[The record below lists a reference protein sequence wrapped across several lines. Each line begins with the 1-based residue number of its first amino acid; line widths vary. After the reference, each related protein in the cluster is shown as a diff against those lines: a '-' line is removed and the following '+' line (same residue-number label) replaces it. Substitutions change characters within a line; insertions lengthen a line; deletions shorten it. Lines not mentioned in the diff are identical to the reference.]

1 MLKNVSTE
9 QRYQLIEKSI
19 NYLLAHYAEQP
30 RLTEIARHAGLSD
43 FYFQRLF
50 VDWVGISPKRFVQF
64 LTREHMKVLLD
75 RGYSTMDAA
84 YQVGLSGSGRSH
96 ELFVNT
102 QAITPAQYKKLGK
115 NLNIY
120 YGFHTSPFGDYL
132 LAITDKGICHI
143 SFVEHSKEVT
153 ERLFKEEWLLAN
165 LQHSQAK
172 TVSSHHQLFLSDSA
186 QELKLLLRGTQ
197 FQIQIWQA
205 LLKIPFGAI
214 SNYEKVAT
222 AIGNSSATRAA
233 ASAIAKNKIAY
244 LIPCHRVIQKG
255 GESGD
260 FRWGKSRKKILLAY
274 ESALTDAKN

>member
-1 MLKNVSTE
+1 MLKDESTE
-9 QRYQLIEKSI
+9 QHYQLIEKSI
-19 NYLLAHYAEQP
+19 NYLLTHYAEQP
-30 RLTEIARHAGLSD
+30 KLAEIAMHAGLSD

-50 VDWVGISPKRFVQF
+50 VDWVGISPKRFLQF

-75 RGYSTMDAA
+75 RGYSTVDAA

-96 ELFVNT
+96 ELFVKT
-102 QAITPAQYKKLGK
+102 EAITPAQYKKLGK
-115 NLNIY
+115 DLSIY
-120 YGFHTSPFGDYL
+120 YDFHSSPFGNYL

-143 SFVEHSKEVT
+143 SFVEYSKEET
-153 ERLFKEEWLLAN
+153 EALFKKEWLFAN
-165 LQHSQAK
+165 LQRSQDK
-172 TVSSHHQLFLSDSA
+172 TINSHRQLFSADSA
-186 QELKLLLRGTQ
+186 QEVKLLLRGTQ

-205 LLKIPFGAI
+205 LLSIPFGAV

-244 LIPCHRVIQKG
+244 LIPCHRVIRKA

-274 ESALTDAKN
+274 ESALTNAKN